1 MKKIFLILTLILP
14 FMGGCKKEKKIEKE
28 NPLKQQIV
36 GQWTLHTPARG
47 RMDRPTLAQYTFDND
62 GNYQYFNL
70 VLEPL
75 TNQVLGYQS
84 KSEGK
89 YRIEGDEIVF
99 YDIVDYRNEYSK
111 NGYSREDELVK
122 TTSVTSK
129 AFVVITKDVL
139 KLNFPC
145 PPYVACIGVFWY
157 QRQ

>member
-1 MKKIFLILTLILP
+1 MKKILLILTLILP
-14 FMGGCKKEKKIEKE
+14 FIGGCKKDKE
-28 NPLKQQIV
+28 VKNPLTQQIV

-47 RMDRPTLAQYTFDND
+47 SMDRPTRAQYTFDND
-62 GNYQYFNL
+62 GDFQYSNL

-99 YDIVDYRNEYSK
+99 YDIVVYRNEYSK

-122 TTSVTSK
+122 RTSVTSK

-139 KLNFPC
+139 KLDFPC

-157 QRQ
+157 QRK